1 MASLGV
7 SQAIFFSNT
16 APTTT
21 PSRFSLYPNKPP
33 SFPLQTNPSISIF
46 PRRNRT
52 PHFFRCTPNS
62 TNDTSLIWDWNRW
75 CRHFS
80 DIEQAESFASLLKFQ
95 LEDAVE
101 KEEFQEAAK
110 LKRAIEEA
118 TSKDSVAE
126 IMSQLKNAIHDERY
140 HDASRLCKYTG
151 SGLVGWWVGYSK
163 NSEDP
168 FGRIVRISPS
178 MGRFVGK
185 SYSPR
190 QLLTSSTG
198 TPLFE
203 IYVVKNAD
211 DTYDMQVVYLG
222 RSKGKS
228 TSNPPSIPV
237 KSPSKPE
244 VENLSSVE
252 VEEPEEKLEERN
264 DEKNSNTEA
273 PTEEGIKRSI
283 LDFLKEKIPGLKV
296 KVINVTVEKE
306 AREGSDS
313 IKQIMEDDGNKTN
326 STENSEGEVNNLD
339 EPDEVTLEGDI
350 DASEE
355 EKDLDMKLFLGGIV
369 HNNEDNA
376 AKEFIRLPA
385 EIKNMERESFLLHIP
400 RRNLD
405 NDRKEDK
412 VRNIKVTA
420 QGISEL
426 MYSDVAKAFLGS
438 DKVSSKVP
446 KSMREIVKLAF
457 SQAQKNNRL
466 SEDTYFSRI
475 TSSGSVGDSDP
486 FDGLYVGAFGSYGI
500 EIVQLKRKFGHWND
514 ADDENNTSDIKFFE
528 YVEAVKLTGDFNV
541 PAGEVTFRAKI
552 GKVNRNANRG
562 LYPDELGV
570 NASYKGQGRI
580 ADFGFRNSKWVEGE
594 LLQLNG
600 KGMGPHIKG
609 ADLGFLYVV
618 PDQSFLVLFN
628 RLKLPE

>member
-1 MASLGV
+1 M
-7 SQAIFFSNT
+7 
-16 APTTT
+16 
-21 PSRFSLYPNKPP
+21 
-33 SFPLQTNPSISIF
+33 
-46 PRRNRT
+46 
-52 PHFFRCTPNS
+52 
-62 TNDTSLIWDWNRW
+62 
-75 CRHFS
+75 
-80 DIEQAESFASLLKFQ
+80 
-95 LEDAVE
+95 
-101 KEEFQEAAK
+101 
-110 LKRAIEEA
+110 
-118 TSKDSVAE
+118 
-126 IMSQLKNAIHDERY
+126 
-140 HDASRLCKYTG
+140 
-151 SGLVGWWVGYSK
+151 
-163 NSEDP
+163 
-168 FGRIVRISPS
+168 
-178 MGRFVGK
+178 
-185 SYSPR
+185 
-190 QLLTSSTG
+190 
-198 TPLFE
+198 
-203 IYVVKNAD
+203 
-211 DTYDMQVVYLG
+211 YLG

-438 DKVSSKVP
+438 DKVSSKV
-446 KSMREIVKLAF
+446 
-457 SQAQKNNRL
+457 RL
-466 SEDTYFSRI
+466 
-475 TSSGSVGDSDP
+475 
-486 FDGLYVGAFGSYGI
+486 
-500 EIVQLKRKFGHWND
+500 
-514 ADDENNTSDIKFFE
+514 
-528 YVEAVKLTGDFNV
+528 
-541 PAGEVTFRAKI
+541 
-552 GKVNRNANRG
+552 
-562 LYPDELGV
+562 
-570 NASYKGQGRI
+570 
-580 ADFGFRNSKWVEGE
+580 NS
-594 LLQLNG
+594 L
-600 KGMGPHIKG
+600 III
-609 ADLGFLYVV
+609 
-618 PDQSFLVLFN
+618 
-628 RLKLPE
+628 